1 MMKVNVYNQKGE
13 KAGTAELPDGVFG
26 LKWNADLV
34 LQVVTGQAAN
44 LRRGTAHAKGRAEV
58 RGGGR
63 KPWRQKGPGRAR
75 HGSIRS
81 PIWKGGG
88 VTHGPLTEKNYSQKI
103 NRKMARRAL
112 YTVLSAKVRD
122 NEVIILD
129 TIAFSEPKTK
139 QGAAFFKGFAKHD
152 GFKNITKG
160 RGALAAL
167 PKRDITI

>member
-1 MMKVNVYNQKGE
+1 M
-13 KAGTAELPDGVFG
+13 
-26 LKWNADLV
+26 
-34 LQVVTGQAAN
+34 
-44 LRRGTAHAKGRAEV
+44 
-58 RGGGR
+58 
-63 KPWRQKGPGRAR
+63 
-75 HGSIRS
+75 
-81 PIWKGGG
+81 
-88 VTHGPLTEKNYSQKI
+88 THGPLTEKNYSQKI

-139 QGAAFFKGFAKHD
+139 QGAEFFKGFVKHD

-167 PKRDITI
+167 LKRDDTTVRALRNLPFVGIDEARNLTAHEVLQYKYVVLPKEAVSVFK